1 MRLKSFLLMLIRN
14 DVSRVAGRVARSHF
28 PRFWQ
33 ALLPGLRWL
42 NSLLIVP
49 KRVTIANAGVKRRL
63 LVDVSSAANAK
74 RLSGIQRSVNSL
86 ISALLRTKDHLP
98 LEPVPIWFSYQHLG
112 FLEARS
118 YSQALIG
125 GTPEDDVSLAVKPGD
140 ILLMLD
146 ASWDLYPTF
155 AKLLFPVVRSVGG
168 RIVSCAY
175 DIIPVSHPHFFE
187 KPLRHMFRR
196 WFKQAVI
203 ESDLIIAI
211 SAATRDAVAVT
222 IKNMRPDLP
231 LDFFHL
237 GADFQSTEAAPQTKL
252 IPSQSGARF
261 LMVGTIEPRKGH
273 ATVLAAFE
281 ELWQHGSPDHLV
293 LVGARGWMMD
303 EFLKRLDNHPELGK
317 RLHVF
322 HNADDALLHSAYK
335 ECDALIA
342 ASLIEGFGLPL
353 IEAARAGKT
362 LIVSDIPAFRE
373 ICGERA
379 IYFTPGQSDEL
390 AKILRT
396 YPPAKYGQTCIEWLT
411 WDESAEMLVARIAR
425 QFPSNN
431 RLNTPPNDMQASRA
445 RHQSARIKQPCG
457 RPSAT

>member
-1 MRLKSFLLMLIRN
+1 MTLKSSLLVLMRN
-14 DVSRVAGRVARSHF
+14 DASRAAGRAARSHF

-33 ALLPGLRWL
+33 AMRPGLRWL
-42 NSLLIVP
+42 HSLLIVP
-49 KRVTIANAGVKRRL
+49 KPVTIADAGVKRRL

-86 ISALLRTKDHLP
+86 VSALLRNKDHLL
-98 LEPVPIWFSYQHLG
+98 LEPVPIWFSYQHME

-118 YSQALIG
+118 YSHALMG
-125 GTPEDDVSLAVKPGD
+125 MTPEDDAPLAAKPGD

-146 ASWDLYPTF
+146 ASWDLYPVF
-155 AKLLFPVVRSVGG
+155 AKLLFPVIRSVDGH
-168 RIVSCAY
+168 IVSCAY

-196 WFKQAVI
+196 WFKQAVT

-211 SAATRDAVAVT
+211 SAATRDAVAVKT
-222 IKNMRPDLP
+222 KDIRPDLP

-237 GADFQSTEAAPQTKL
+237 GADFQLTEAEPQTKF
-252 IPSQSGARF
+252 IPFQSGACF

-281 ELWQHGSPDHLV
+281 ELWQHGSTDQLV
-293 LVGARGWMMD
+293 LVGARGWMVD
-303 EFLKRLDNHPELGK
+303 AFLKRLDNHPELGK

-342 ASLIEGFGLPL
+342 ASMIEGFGLPL

-379 IYFTPGQSDEL
+379 IYFTPGKSDEL
-390 AKILRT
+390 VEILRT
-396 YPPAKYGQTCIEWLT
+396 FPVAKYGQTPIEWLT

-425 QFPSNN
+425 QFSSSLE
-431 RLNTPPNDMQASRA
+431 R
-445 RHQSARIKQPCG
+445 SAP
-457 RPSAT
+457 

>member
-1 MRLKSFLLMLIRN
+1 MTLKSFLLVLMRN
-14 DVSRVAGRVARSHF
+14 DASRAAGRAARSHF

-33 ALLPGLRWL
+33 AMRPGLRWL
-42 NSLLIVP
+42 HSLLIVP
-49 KRVTIANAGVKRRL
+49 KPVTIADAGVKRRL

-86 ISALLRTKDHLP
+86 VSALLRNKDHLP
-98 LEPVPIWFSYQHLG
+98 LEPVPIWFSYQHME

-118 YSQALIG
+118 YSHALMG
-125 GTPEDDVSLAVKPGD
+125 KTPEDDAPLAAKPGD

-146 ASWDLYPTF
+146 ASWDLYPVF
-155 AKLLFPVVRSVGG
+155 AKLLFPVIRSVDGH
-168 RIVSCAY
+168 IVSCAY

-196 WFKQAVI
+196 WFKQAVT

-211 SAATRDAVAVT
+211 SAATRDAVAVKT
-222 IKNMRPDLP
+222 KDIRPDLP

-237 GADFQSTEAAPQTKL
+237 GADFQLTEAEPQTKF
-252 IPSQSGARF
+252 IPFQSGACF

-281 ELWQHGSPDHLV
+281 ELWQHGSTDQLV
-293 LVGARGWMMD
+293 LVGARGWMVD
-303 EFLKRLDNHPELGK
+303 AFLKRLDNHPELGK

-342 ASLIEGFGLPL
+342 ASMIEGFGLPL

-379 IYFTPGQSDEL
+379 IYFTPGKSGEL
-390 AKILRT
+390 VEILRT
-396 YPPAKYGQTCIEWLT
+396 FPVAKYGQTPIEWLT

-425 QFPSNN
+425 QFSSSLE
-431 RLNTPPNDMQASRA
+431 R
-445 RHQSARIKQPCG
+445 SAP
-457 RPSAT
+457 

>member
-1 MRLKSFLLMLIRN
+1 MRFKSFLLSLMRN
-14 DVSRVAGRVARSHF
+14 DASRAAGRAARSHF

-33 ALLPGLRWL
+33 VMRPGLRWL
-42 NSLLIVP
+42 HSLLIVP
-49 KRVTIANAGVKRRL
+49 KPVTIADAGAKQRL

-86 ISALLRTKDHLP
+86 VSALLRTKDHLP
-98 LEPVPIWFSYQHLG
+98 LEPVPIWFSYQHMG

-118 YSQALIG
+118 YSHALMG
-125 GTPEDDVSLAVKPGD
+125 KTPEDDVPLAARPGD

-146 ASWDLYPTF
+146 ASWDLYPVF
-155 AKLLFPVVRSVGG
+155 AKLLFPVIRSVDG

-196 WFKQAVI
+196 WFKQAVM

-211 SAATRDAVAVT
+211 SAATRDAVAVKT
-222 IKNMRPDLP
+222 KDMRPDLP

-237 GADFQSTEAAPQTKL
+237 GADFQPTEAAPQTKF

-281 ELWQHGSPDHLV
+281 ELWQHGSTDQLV

-303 EFLKRLDNHPELGK
+303 AFLKRLDNHPELGK

-342 ASLIEGFGLPL
+342 ASVIEGFGLPL

-373 ICGERA
+373 ICGDRA
-379 IYFTPGQSDEL
+379 IYFTPDKSDEL
-390 AKILRT
+390 VEILRT
-396 YPPAKYGQTCIEWLT
+396 FPVAKHGQTSIDWLT
-411 WDESAEMLVARIAR
+411 WDESAEMLVARIAG
-425 QFPSNN
+425 QFPSSLE
-431 RLNTPPNDMQASRA
+431 RSTP
-445 RHQSARIKQPCG
+445 
-457 RPSAT
+457 

>member
-1 MRLKSFLLMLIRN
+1 VRFKSFLLILIYL
-14 DVSRVAGRVARSHF
+14 VSRATERVARSHF
-28 PRFWQ
+28 PAFRRVI
-33 ALLPGLRWL
+33 LPGLRWL

-49 KRVTIANAGVKRRL
+49 RPVPIAGASVKQRL
-63 LVDVSSAANAK
+63 LVDVSSTANAK

-98 LEPVPIWFSYQHLG
+98 LEPVPIRFSYQHMG
-112 FLEARS
+112 FVEARS
-118 YSQALIG
+118 YSHALMG
-125 GTPEDDVSLAVKPGD
+125 KTPEDDVALAVEPDD

-146 ASWDLYPTF
+146 ASWDLYPVF
-155 AKLLFPVVRSVGG
+155 AKVLFPVIRSVGG

-175 DIIPVSHPHFFE
+175 DIIPVSHPHLFE

-196 WFKQAVI
+196 WFKQAVT
-203 ESDLIIAI
+203 ESDLIISI
-211 SAATRDAVAVT
+211 SAATRDAVAMK
-222 IKNMRPDLP
+222 IKDVRPELP

-237 GADFQSTEAAPQTKL
+237 GADFQPAEAASQTKF

-281 ELWQHGSPDHLV
+281 ELWQHGSTDQLV
-293 LVGARGWMMD
+293 LVGARGWMVD
-303 EFLKRLDNHPELGK
+303 AFLKRLDNHPELGK

-342 ASLIEGFGLPL
+342 ASMIEGFGLPL
-353 IEAARAGKT
+353 IEAARAGKA
-362 LIVSDIPAFRE
+362 LVVSDIPAFRE

-379 IYFTPGQSDEL
+379 IYFTPGKSDEL
-390 AKILRT
+390 VEILRT
-396 YPPAKYGQTCIEWLT
+396 FPVGKYSQTPIEWLT
-411 WDESAEMLVARIAR
+411 WDESAEMLVARIAG
-425 QFPSNN
+425 QFSSSPE
-431 RLNTPPNDMQASRA
+431 R
-445 RHQSARIKQPCG
+445 SAP
-457 RPSAT
+457 

>member
-1 MRLKSFLLMLIRN
+1 VRFKSFLLILIRN
-14 DVSRVAGRVARSHF
+14 DASRAAGRAARSHF
-28 PRFWQ
+28 PAFRRVI
-33 ALLPGLRWL
+33 LPGLRWL
-42 NSLLIVP
+42 NSLLLVP
-49 KRVTIANAGVKRRL
+49 RPVPIAGASVKQRL
-63 LVDVSSAANAK
+63 LVDVSSTANAK

-98 LEPVPIWFSYQHLG
+98 LEPVPIRFSYQHME

-118 YSQALIG
+118 YSHALMG
-125 GTPEDDVSLAVKPGD
+125 KTPEDDVPLAARPGD

-146 ASWDLYPTF
+146 ASWDLYSVF
-155 AKLLFPVVRSVGG
+155 AKSLFPVIRFVDG

-196 WFKQAVI
+196 WFKQAVT

-211 SAATRDAVAVT
+211 SAATRDAVAAKT
-222 IKNMRPDLP
+222 KDMRPDLP

-237 GADFQSTEAAPQTKL
+237 GADFQPTEAEPQTKF

-281 ELWQHGSPDHLV
+281 ELWQHGSMDQLV
-293 LVGARGWMMD
+293 LVGARGWMVD
-303 EFLKRLDNHPELGK
+303 PFLKRLDNHPELGK

-322 HNADDALLHSAYK
+322 YNADDALLHSAYK

-342 ASLIEGFGLPL
+342 ASVIEGFGLPL

-379 IYFTPGQSDEL
+379 IYFTPGKSDEL
-390 AKILRT
+390 VEILRT
-396 YPPAKYGQTCIEWLT
+396 FPVAKYGQTSIDWLT
-411 WDESAEMLVARIAR
+411 WDESAEMLVARIAG
-425 QFPSNN
+425 QFSSSLE
-431 RLNTPPNDMQASRA
+431 R
-445 RHQSARIKQPCG
+445 SAP
-457 RPSAT
+457 

>member
-1 MRLKSFLLMLIRN
+1 MRLKSFLLIFIRN
-14 DVSRVAGRVARSHF
+14 DVSRAAGRVARSHF

-33 ALLPGLRWL
+33 AILPGLRWL

-49 KRVTIANAGVKRRL
+49 KPVTIADAGAKPRL
-63 LVDVSSAANAK
+63 LVDVSSTANAK

-86 ISALLRTKDHLP
+86 ISALLRNKDRLP
-98 LEPVPIWFSYQHLG
+98 LEPVPIWFSYRHLG

-118 YSQALIG
+118 YSQALVG
-125 GTPEDDVSLAVKPGD
+125 GTPEDDVPLAVKPGD

-146 ASWDLYPTF
+146 ASWDLYPVF
-155 AKLLFPVVRSVGG
+155 AKLLFPVIRSVDG

-196 WFKQAVI
+196 WFKQAVM

-211 SAATRDAVAVT
+211 SAATRDAVAVKT
-222 IKNMRPDLP
+222 KDMRPDLP

-237 GADFQSTEAAPQTKL
+237 GADFQPTEAAPQTKF

-281 ELWQHGSPDHLV
+281 ELWQHGSTDQLV
-293 LVGARGWMMD
+293 LVGARGWMVD
-303 EFLKRLDNHPELGK
+303 AFLKRLDNHPELGK
-317 RLHVF
+317 RLHVV

-342 ASLIEGFGLPL
+342 ASVIEGFGLPL
-353 IEAARAGKT
+353 IEAAWAGKT

-379 IYFTPGQSDEL
+379 IYFTPGKSDEL
-390 AKILRT
+390 AEILREF
-396 YPPAKYGQTCIEWLT
+396 PLSKHGQTSIEWLT

-425 QFPSNN
+425 HFPSMICKSA
-431 RLNTPPNDMQASRA
+431 PPHDI
-445 RHQSARIKQPCG
+445 QSAQ
-457 RPSAT
+457 A

>member
-1 MRLKSFLLMLIRN
+1 MRFKSFLLILIRN
-14 DVSRVAGRVARSHF
+14 DASRAAGRAARSHF
-28 PRFWQ
+28 PAFRRVI
-33 ALLPGLRWL
+33 LPGLRWL

-49 KRVTIANAGVKRRL
+49 RPVPIAGASVKQRL
-63 LVDVSSAANAK
+63 LVDVSSTANAK

-98 LEPVPIWFSYQHLG
+98 LEPVPIRFSYQHME

-118 YSQALIG
+118 YSHALMG
-125 GTPEDDVSLAVKPGD
+125 KTPEDDVPLAARPGD

-146 ASWDLYPTF
+146 ASWDLYSVF
-155 AKLLFPVVRSVGG
+155 AKSLFPVIRFVDG

-196 WFKQAVI
+196 WFKQAVT

-211 SAATRDAVAVT
+211 SAATRDAVAAKT
-222 IKNMRPDLP
+222 KDMRPDLP

-237 GADFQSTEAAPQTKL
+237 GADFQPTEAEPQTKF

-281 ELWQHGSPDHLV
+281 ELWQHGSTDQLV
-293 LVGARGWMMD
+293 LVGARGWMVD
-303 EFLKRLDNHPELGK
+303 PFLKRLDNHPELGK

-322 HNADDALLHSAYK
+322 YNADDALLHSAYK

-342 ASLIEGFGLPL
+342 ASVIEGFGLPL

-379 IYFTPGQSDEL
+379 IYFTPGKSDEL
-390 AKILRT
+390 VEILRT
-396 YPPAKYGQTCIEWLT
+396 FPVAKYGQTSIDWLT
-411 WDESAEMLVARIAR
+411 WDESAEMLVARIAG
-425 QFPSNN
+425 QFSSSLE
-431 RLNTPPNDMQASRA
+431 R
-445 RHQSARIKQPCG
+445 SAP
-457 RPSAT
+457 

>member
-1 MRLKSFLLMLIRN
+1 MTLKSSLLVLMRN
-14 DVSRVAGRVARSHF
+14 DASRAAGRAARSHF

-33 ALLPGLRWL
+33 AMRPGLRWL
-42 NSLLIVP
+42 HSLLIVP
-49 KRVTIANAGVKRRL
+49 KPVTIADAGVKRRL

-86 ISALLRTKDHLP
+86 VSALLRNKDHLL
-98 LEPVPIWFSYQHLG
+98 LEPVPIWFSYQHME

-118 YSQALIG
+118 YSHALMG
-125 GTPEDDVSLAVKPGD
+125 MTPEDDAPLAAKPGD

-146 ASWDLYPTF
+146 ASWDLYPVF
-155 AKLLFPVVRSVGG
+155 AKLLFPVIRSVDGH
-168 RIVSCAY
+168 IVSCAY

-196 WFKQAVI
+196 WFKQAVT

-211 SAATRDAVAVT
+211 SAATRDAVAVKT
-222 IKNMRPDLP
+222 KDIRPDLP

-237 GADFQSTEAAPQTKL
+237 GADFQLTEAEPQTKF
-252 IPSQSGARF
+252 IPFQSGACF

-281 ELWQHGSPDHLV
+281 ELWQHGSTDQLV
-293 LVGARGWMMD
+293 LVGARGWMVD
-303 EFLKRLDNHPELGK
+303 AFLKRLDNHPELGK

-342 ASLIEGFGLPL
+342 ASMIEGFGLPL

-379 IYFTPGQSDEL
+379 IYFTPGKSDEL
-390 AKILRT
+390 VEILRT
-396 YPPAKYGQTCIEWLT
+396 FPVAKYGQTPIEWLT

-425 QFPSNN
+425 QFSSSLE
-431 RLNTPPNDMQASRA
+431 RSTP
-445 RHQSARIKQPCG
+445 
-457 RPSAT
+457 

>member
-1 MRLKSFLLMLIRN
+1 M
-14 DVSRVAGRVARSHF
+14 
-28 PRFWQ
+28 
-33 ALLPGLRWL
+33 
-42 NSLLIVP
+42 
-49 KRVTIANAGVKRRL
+49 
-63 LVDVSSAANAK
+63 
-74 RLSGIQRSVNSL
+74 
-86 ISALLRTKDHLP
+86 
-98 LEPVPIWFSYQHLG
+98 E

-118 YSQALIG
+118 YSHALMG
-125 GTPEDDVSLAVKPGD
+125 KTPEDDVPLAARPGD

-146 ASWDLYPTF
+146 ASWDLYSVF
-155 AKLLFPVVRSVGG
+155 AKSLFPVIRFVDG

-196 WFKQAVI
+196 WFKQAVT
-203 ESDLIIAI
+203 ESDLIIAV
-211 SAATRDAVAVT
+211 SAATRDAVAAKT
-222 IKNMRPDLP
+222 KDMRPDLP

-237 GADFQSTEAAPQTKL
+237 GADFQPTEAEPQTKF

-281 ELWQHGSPDHLV
+281 ELWQHGSTDQLV
-293 LVGARGWMMD
+293 LVGARGWMVD
-303 EFLKRLDNHPELGK
+303 AFLKRLDNHPELGK

-322 HNADDALLHSAYK
+322 YNADDALLHSAYK

-342 ASLIEGFGLPL
+342 ASVIEGFGLPL

-379 IYFTPGQSDEL
+379 IYFTPGKSDEL
-390 AKILRT
+390 VEILRT
-396 YPPAKYGQTCIEWLT
+396 FPVAKYGQTSIDWLT
-411 WDESAEMLVARIAR
+411 WDESAEMLVARIAG
-425 QFPSNN
+425 QFSSSLE
-431 RLNTPPNDMQASRA
+431 R
-445 RHQSARIKQPCG
+445 SAP
-457 RPSAT
+457 

>member
-1 MRLKSFLLMLIRN
+1 MSLRSLLLLLIRN
-14 DVSRVAGRVARSHF
+14 DVSRATHRVARSHL
-28 PRFWQ
+28 PRLWGATLP
-33 ALLPGLRWL
+33 ALHWL
-42 NSLLIVP
+42 KSKLIAP
-49 KRVTIANAGVKRRL
+49 EPVTIADASVKRRL
-63 LVDVSSAANAK
+63 LVDISSAANAQ

-86 ISALLRTKDHLP
+86 ISALVRTKDHLP
-98 LEPVPIWFSYQHLG
+98 LEAVPIWFSYRDMR

-125 GTPEDDVSLAVKPGD
+125 KIPEGDVPLTIKPGD

-146 ASWDLYPTF
+146 ASWNLYPVF
-155 AKLLFPVVRSVGG
+155 AKSLFPLVRSVGG
-168 RIVSCAY
+168 HIVSCAY
-175 DIIPVSHPHFFE
+175 DIIPVTHPHFFE

-196 WFKQAVI
+196 WFKQAVM

-211 SAATRDAVAVT
+211 SAATRDAVAVKT
-222 IKNMRPDLP
+222 KNMRPDLP

-237 GADFQSTEAAPQTKL
+237 GADFQSTDVAPQTKL

-281 ELWQHGSPDHLV
+281 ELWQHGSTHQLV
-293 LVGARGWMMD
+293 LVGARGWMVD
-303 EFLKRLDNHPELGK
+303 AFLKRLDNHPELGK
-317 RLHVF
+317 RLHVV

-342 ASLIEGFGLPL
+342 ASVIEGFGLPL
-353 IEAARAGKT
+353 IEAAWAGKT

-379 IYFTPGQSDEL
+379 IYFTPGKSDEL
-390 AKILRT
+390 AEILREF
-396 YPPAKYGQTCIEWLT
+396 PLSKHGQTSIEWLT

-425 QFPSNN
+425 HFPSMICKSA
-431 RLNTPPNDMQASRA
+431 PPHDI
-445 RHQSARIKQPCG
+445 QSAQ
-457 RPSAT
+457 A